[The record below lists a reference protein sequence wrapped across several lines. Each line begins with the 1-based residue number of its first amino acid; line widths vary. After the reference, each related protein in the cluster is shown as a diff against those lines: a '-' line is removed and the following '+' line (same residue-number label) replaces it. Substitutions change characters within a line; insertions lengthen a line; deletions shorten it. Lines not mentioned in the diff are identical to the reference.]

1 MKQRIEIHSLKK
13 TDKKELSRL
22 LRRQEGYDEFFS
34 EEKDADTLAKAVAER
49 SLSTCTF
56 GEAAFVDGRMAGA
69 IVGSRTKKRG
79 ILSKIREK
87 FYYLRLKMKKR
98 NREALKC
105 LSELEKMEKKMLE
118 ENRIPASNLMSLF
131 LMQRRYQNTQISET
145 LLNHWEDC
153 VKACRNRNSYVV
165 LNGRRE
171 PGYLDGYEKQ
181 AEKYVMIQPKIRR
194 FRFYKT
200 LYRKNQFHLGG
211 ENII

>member
-1 MKQRIEIHSLKK
+1 MKQRIEIRSLKRR
-13 TDKKELSRL
+13 DKKELSRL

-56 GEAAFVDGRMAGA
+56 GEAAFVDGRMVGA

-79 ILSKIREK
+79 ILSKMREK

-98 NREALKC
+98 NRDALKC
-105 LSELEKMEKKMLE
+105 LSELEKMEKEMLK
-118 ENRIPASNLMSLF
+118 ENRIPSSNLMSLF

-153 VKACRNRNSYVV
+153 VKAHKNSYSYVV
-165 LNGRRE
+165 INGRRE
-171 PGYLDGYEKQ
+171 PGYLDGCEKQ
-181 AEKYVMIQPKIRR
+181 DEKYVMIQPKFRR

-200 LYRKNQFHLGG
+200 LYRKNQFHLK
-211 ENII
+211 EA

>member
-34 EEKDADTLAKAVAER
+34 EEKDAETLAKAVAER

-56 GEAAFVDGRMAGA
+56 GEAAFVDGQMVGA
-69 IVGSRTKKRG
+69 IVGSSTKRRG

-98 NREALKC
+98 NRDALKC
-105 LSELEKMEKKMLE
+105 LSELEKMEREMLE
-118 ENRIPASNLMSLF
+118 ENRIPSSNLMSLF
-131 LMQRRYQNTQISET
+131 LMQRRYRNIEISGT
-145 LLNHWEDC
+145 LLNHWEDY
-153 VKACRNRNSYVV
+153 VKAHKNSYSYVV

-171 PGYLDGYEKQ
+171 PGYLDGYDKLD
-181 AEKYVMIQPKIRR
+181 EKYVMIQPKIRR

-200 LYRKNQFHLGG
+200 LYRKKQLYC
-211 ENII
+211 I

>member
-1 MKQRIEIHSLKK
+1 MKQRIEIRSLKR

-56 GEAAFVDGRMAGA
+56 GEAAFVDGRMVGA

-105 LSELEKMEKKMLE
+105 LSELEKMEKEMLE
-118 ENRIPASNLMSLF
+118 ENRIPSSNLMSLF
-131 LMQRRYQNTQISET
+131 LMLRRYQNTEISES

-153 VKACRNRNSYVV
+153 VKVHKNSYSYVV
-165 LNGRRE
+165 INGRRE
-171 PGYLDGYEKQ
+171 PGYLDGYERQ
-181 AEKYVMIQPKIRR
+181 DEKYVMIQPKIRR

-200 LYRKNQFHLGG
+200 LYRKKQFYC
-211 ENII
+211 I

>member
-1 MKQRIEIHSLKK
+1 MKQRIEIRSLKR

-56 GEAAFVDGRMAGA
+56 GEAAFVDGRMVGA

-79 ILSKIREK
+79 VLSKIREK
-87 FYYLRLKMKKR
+87 FYYIRLRMKKR

-105 LSELEKMEKKMLE
+105 LSELETMEKEMLE
-118 ENRIPASNLMSLF
+118 KNRIPFSNLMSLF
-131 LMQRRYQNTQISET
+131 LMLRRYQNTEISES

-153 VKACRNRNSYVV
+153 VKAHKNSYSYVV
-165 LNGRRE
+165 INGRRE
-171 PGYLDGYEKQ
+171 PGYLDGYERQ
-181 AEKYVMIQPKIRR
+181 DEKYVMIQPKIRR

-200 LYRKNQFHLGG
+200 LYRKKQFYF
-211 ENII
+211 I